1 MRALRLAVIAILAGA
16 LAAALAVDQ
25 GDRSFD
31 ELAAPVRASTP
42 IASGASGTWF
52 CPGGSGP
59 GGPAE
64 TAIELVNA
72 GAEQARAVVTG
83 VRSGTGAEA
92 LEARL
97 AVDPGERVTLALAEI
112 VADSAWMG
120 AVVEVDSGAVVVEQ
134 TVVGPTGTD
143 RAPCHTRT
151 ATSWIVASGATREAA
166 FGEEMF
172 LLLLNPFRD
181 DAVVDIVFDA
191 DVGPDTL
198 DGVVV
203 PARRVGT
210 RLQDISRE
218 RIRDEFFRLLAARVS
233 AIIEVRAGRVAVSR
247 MQIVD
252 GETGTGLTVTPA
264 AARAAAV
271 WYLPTVHRAGR
282 DDVISVVNPSP
293 TETAEVDLEIVADGD
308 LSFDPIELTVRPG
321 RAVQVAISQEQRLES
336 LGEFSVIARSLSGV
350 PVAVMVESRREAGDD
365 TIPTSAAS
373 VGADVAATRWVAAVE
388 GDESRLVIVNPSPET
403 IATVELRVVEPGGE
417 AAVTEVEIGPARRAV
432 IDVADLPGDRPV
444 VVVEGSSPVVVGRDL
459 IGVSSHRMA
468 IGVVASSTVSDDDIG

>member
-203 PARRVGT
+203 PARRVVAVDVT
-210 RLQDISRE
+210 DAVTV
-218 RIRDEFFRLLAARVS
+218 AARVS